1 MSLMGRIYAS
11 LSALILVCI
20 TANSA
25 RGQAPAVTP
34 AEKIVVSYPS
44 KSITSFP
51 ILETARQKGFFQR
64 EGLNASII
72 YVRGGIDIKA
82 LVTGD
87 VDYALA
93 STTTVTAFVAGVPVR
108 VIMSYNAHV
117 DQGLFAQPK
126 YRTVAQLKGQP
137 IGSLNPGG
145 LVDTLL
151 RRILI
156 HGGLQPERDVVLLN
170 MGGTPERYGALKSGS
185 VAAAMLSSPHSL
197 RAEKDGFYKLAA
209 TADYVDVPGISVT
222 VRADRIKK
230 QPEQIKRFMRVSLR
244 AMSHIRENRSEATQ
258 FIMREFGMD
267 HEIAALA
274 YNQLVKEL
282 MSPDGRPRVDG
293 FQLIVDMARA
303 AQKVE
308 RSISA
313 TQVVDGSL
321 IEEVLREGG
330 SPR

>member
-11 LSALILVCI
+11 LSALILVWI
-20 TANSA
+20 TPSSA
-25 RGQAPAVTP
+25 PAQAPAAMA

-87 VDYALA
+87 VDYGLA

-126 YRTVAQLKGQP
+126 YRSVAQLKGQP

-156 HGGLQPERDVVLLN
+156 HGDCSPNGTWSFSIWAERRN
-170 MGGTPERYGALKSGS
+170 
-185 VAAAMLSSPHSL
+185 
-197 RAEKDGFYKLAA
+197 
-209 TADYVDVPGISVT
+209 VT
-222 VRADRIKK
+222 V
-230 QPEQIKRFMRVSLR
+230 L
-244 AMSHIRENRSEATQ
+244 
-258 FIMREFGMD
+258 
-267 HEIAALA
+267 
-274 YNQLVKEL
+274 
-282 MSPDGRPRVDG
+282 
-293 FQLIVDMARA
+293 
-303 AQKVE
+303 
-308 RSISA
+308 
-313 TQVVDGSL
+313 
-321 IEEVLREGG
+321 
-330 SPR
+330 